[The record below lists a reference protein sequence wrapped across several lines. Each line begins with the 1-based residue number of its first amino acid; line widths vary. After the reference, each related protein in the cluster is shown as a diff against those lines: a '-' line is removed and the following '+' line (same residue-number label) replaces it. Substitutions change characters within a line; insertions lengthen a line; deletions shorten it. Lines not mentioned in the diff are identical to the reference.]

1 MPTDSGASLSLKD
14 SQAQA
19 ADREDFDKLTLPM
32 PSPSPSRSNDDIP
45 RNILAFRTITTML
58 ASIQQGRPFKFS
70 LNDSKL
76 SAAQQQE
83 LKISNALANLA
94 IADHEVVAVATA
106 HAEELSVIACSPSES
121 NDKSP
126 LSKPLLAPLSD
137 SWLKFIISKNPRKDD
152 KREDSTDYPL
162 IYDAKVLAEKEKGLA
177 GFGDKAK
184 LRAHFDG
191 LDGDE
196 AKLRAHIMSCR

>member
-1 MPTDSGASLSLKD
+1 MPTDSGSSLSLKD

-19 ADREDFDKLTLPM
+19 TDRA
-32 PSPSPSRSNDDIP
+32 SPSPSRSNDDIP

-58 ASIQQGRPFKFS
+58 ASIQQGQPFKFS

-94 IADHEVVAVATA
+94 IADHEIVAVATA
-106 HAEELSVIACSPSES
+106 QRAEELSVFACSPSES

-126 LSKPLLAPLSD
+126 PPKPLLAPQPD
-137 SWLKFIISKNPRKDD
+137 SWLKFIVSKNPRKDD
-152 KREDSTDYPL
+152 KREDSKDYPL
-162 IYDAKVLAEKEKGLA
+162 IYDAKVLAEKEKVLAEKGKGLA
-177 GFGDKAK
+177 GFGDEAK
-184 LRAHFDG
+184 LRAHFDD

-196 AKLRAHIMSCR
+196 AKLRAHIESCR